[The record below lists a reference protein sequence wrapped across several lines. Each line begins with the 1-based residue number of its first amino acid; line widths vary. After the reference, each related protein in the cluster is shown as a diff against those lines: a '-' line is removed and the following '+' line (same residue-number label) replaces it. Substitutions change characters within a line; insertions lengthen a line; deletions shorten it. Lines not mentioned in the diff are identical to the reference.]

1 MAVISSNN
9 ASITIIAQNFPLPI
23 VVENFDP
30 ESDMLKFD
38 DTQTADAEKTPD
50 GKINV
55 WSINALISCTLNLS
69 GGAWES
75 TANKLALLLNN
86 QQRFGSVLSFVP
98 NVTMIVNYG
107 NGTVKTFPNG
117 VMTSGSP
124 APSLGNQKFAPS
136 AWIFKFGEVI

>member
-30 ESDMLKFD
+30 ESDMLKFE

-50 GKINV
+50 GKVNV
-55 WSINALISCTLNLS
+55 WSINALITCTLNLS

-75 TANKLALLLNN
+75 TAKRLSLLLNN

-98 NVTMIVNYG
+98 NVTMIVDYG
-107 NGTVKTFPNG
+107 NGTIKTFPNG

-124 APSLGNQKFAPS
+124 AASLGNQKMTPT
-136 AWIFKFGEVI
+136 AWQFKFGEVI

>member
-30 ESDMLKFD
+30 DSDMLKFD
-38 DTQTADAEKTPD
+38 DIQTADAEKTPD
-50 GKINV
+50 GKVNI
-55 WSINALISCTLNLS
+55 WSINALITCTLNLS

-75 TANKLALLLNN
+75 TAEKLALLLNN

-107 NGTVKTFPNG
+107 NGTIKTFPNG
-117 VMTSGSP
+117 VMTTGQS
-124 APSLGNQKFAPS
+124 APSLGNQKILPS
-136 AWIFKFGEVI
+136 AWQFKFGEVI

>member
-1 MAVISSNN
+1 MAVVSSNN

-30 ESDMLKFD
+30 DSDMLKID

-55 WSINALISCTLNLS
+55 WSINALITCTLNLS
-69 GGAWES
+69 GGSWES
-75 TANKLALLLNN
+75 TASKLALLLNN
-86 QQRFGSVLSFVP
+86 QQRAGSVLSLVQ
-98 NVTMIVNYG
+98 NVTMIVDYG
-107 NGTVKTFPNG
+107 NGTIKTFPNG

-124 APSLGNQKFAPS
+124 APSLGNQKIAPT
-136 AWIFKFGEVI
+136 AWVFKFSEVI